1 MAEKIKTVVITGP
14 TATGKTALAVK
25 LARLFPAEIVS
36 VDSRQVY
43 RGMDIGTGKDLDEY
57 GEVPYH
63 LIDIADPQREVYN
76 LARFLR
82 DAYRAVWEIA
92 ARGKLP
98 ILCGG
103 TALYLAALIDG
114 YHLPGGA
121 LPPREKGMPRIRQN
135 PENEPSFEPPF
146 ELDALL
152 LGVYFPRSEVHARIE
167 ARLDSRLTDGL
178 VDEVKHLHELNEVS
192 WEQLE
197 FFGLEYR
204 EVSRYLKGECTLSE
218 MRNTLLARIRQFAKR
233 QDIFFRKLEREG
245 HKIHWLKAG
254 RDPDPCALIEAFLNG
269 EPLPEPAFR
278 LCDINYGRE
287 QRAQRTPPD
296 TAQTE

>member
-25 LARLFPAEIVS
+25 LARIFPAEIVS

-76 LARFLR
+76 LARFVR
-82 DAYRAVWEIA
+82 DAYRAIWEIA
-92 ARGKLP
+92 ARGRIP

-114 YHLPGGA
+114 YRLPGGA
-121 LPPREKGMPRIRQN
+121 LPPRRQGVERVRQN
-135 PENEPSFEPPF
+135 PGNERSFEPPF
-146 ELDALL
+146 ELDALI
-152 LGVYFPRSEVHARIE
+152 LGVYYPRSEVRARIE

-178 VDEVKHLHELNEVS
+178 VDEVQKLHEINGVS

-204 EVSRYLKGECTLSE
+204 EAARYLRGECTLIG
-218 MRNTLLARIRQFAKR
+218 MRNTLLCRIRQFAKR

-245 HKIHWLKAG
+245 HNIHWLKAG
-254 RDPDPCALIEAFLNG
+254 REPDPCTLVEAFLNG
-269 EPLPEPAFR
+269 RPLPEPALR
-278 LCDINYGRE
+278 MRDINYGGK
-287 QRAQRTPPD
+287 
-296 TAQTE
+296 

>member
-1 MAEKIKTVVITGP
+1 M
-14 TATGKTALAVK
+14 
-25 LARLFPAEIVS
+25 
-36 VDSRQVY
+36 
-43 RGMDIGTGKDLDEY
+43 EY
-57 GEVPYH
+57 VP
-63 LIDIADPQREVYN
+63 
-76 LARFLR
+76 
-82 DAYRAVWEIA
+82 
-92 ARGKLP
+92 
-98 ILCGG
+98 
-103 TALYLAALIDG
+103 
-114 YHLPGGA
+114 
-121 LPPREKGMPRIRQN
+121 
-135 PENEPSFEPPF
+135 
-146 ELDALL
+146 DALL

-278 LCDINYGRE
+278 LCNIDYGKK
-287 QRAQRTPPD
+287 
-296 TAQTE
+296 

>member
-25 LARLFPAEIVS
+25 LARIFPAEIVS

-121 LPPREKGMPRIRQN
+121 LPPREKGVARVRQN
-135 PENEPSFEPPF
+135 PEEEPSFEPPF

-152 LGVYFPRSEVHARIE
+152 LGVYYPRNEVHARIE
-167 ARLDSRLTDGL
+167 SRLDSRITDGL
-178 VDEVKHLHELNEVS
+178 VDEVKRLHEINEVS

-204 EVSRYLKGECTLSE
+204 EVARYLKKECTLSE

-245 HKIHWLKAG
+245 HKIHWLEAG
-254 RDPDPCALIEAFLNG
+254 RDHDPCTLIEAFLNG
-269 EPLPEPAFR
+269 ESLPEPAFR
-278 LCDINYGRE
+278 LCDINYGKRG
-287 QRAQRTPPD
+287 TF
-296 TAQTE
+296 TARRG

>member
-25 LARLFPAEIVS
+25 LARIFPAEIVS

-121 LPPREKGMPRIRQN
+121 LPPREKGVARVRQN
-135 PENEPSFEPPF
+135 PEEEPSFEPPF

-152 LGVYFPRSEVHARIE
+152 LGVYYPRNEVHARIE
-167 ARLDSRLTDGL
+167 SRLDSRITDGL
-178 VDEVKHLHELNEVS
+178 VDEGKRLHEINEVS

-204 EVSRYLKGECTLSE
+204 EVARYLKKECTLSE

-245 HKIHWLKAG
+245 HKIHWLEAG
-254 RDPDPCALIEAFLNG
+254 RDPDPCTLIEAFLNG
-269 EPLPEPAFR
+269 ESLPEPAFR
-278 LCDINYGRE
+278 LCDINYGKRG
-287 QRAQRTPPD
+287 TF
-296 TAQTE
+296 TARRG

>member
-152 LGVYFPRSEVHARIE
+152 LGVYFPRSEVHAM
-167 ARLDSRLTDGL
+167 
-178 VDEVKHLHELNEVS
+178 K
-192 WEQLE
+192 
-197 FFGLEYR
+197 
-204 EVSRYLKGECTLSE
+204 
-218 MRNTLLARIRQFAKR
+218 
-233 QDIFFRKLEREG
+233 
-245 HKIHWLKAG
+245 
-254 RDPDPCALIEAFLNG
+254 
-269 EPLPEPAFR
+269 
-278 LCDINYGRE
+278 
-287 QRAQRTPPD
+287 
-296 TAQTE
+296 

>member
-25 LARLFPAEIVS
+25 LARIFPAEIVS

-121 LPPREKGMPRIRQN
+121 LPPREKGVARVRQN
-135 PENEPSFEPPF
+135 PEEEPSFEPPF

-152 LGVYFPRSEVHARIE
+152 LGVYYPRNEVHARIE
-167 ARLDSRLTDGL
+167 SRLDSRITDGL
-178 VDEVKHLHELNEVS
+178 VDEVKRLHEINEVS

-204 EVSRYLKGECTLSE
+204 EVARYLKKECTLSE

-245 HKIHWLKAG
+245 HKIHWLEAG
-254 RDPDPCALIEAFLNG
+254 RAPDPCTLIEAFLNG
-269 EPLPEPAFR
+269 ESLPEPAFR
-278 LCDINYGRE
+278 LCDINYGKRG
-287 QRAQRTPPD
+287 TF
-296 TAQTE
+296 TARRG